1 MAGSAQADVRIH
13 LLGNFEVRADEAVI
27 IDSSWPRRKAQAL
40 LKLLA
45 LDKGRWLHREQVLDC
60 LWPGL
65 EPAAAAANLRKN
77 IHYLRSAFA
86 EKDLIAP
93 VVSAAADLLA
103 ISPDARIDY
112 EEFRSRA
119 HAARVVRTAATSYEQ
134 ALALYGGDLLPDERY
149 EEWTEPL
156 RQELKALHNELL
168 VELSCLYEVQGDTE
182 LAIEGSEQLLKAD
195 PVNEEGHRTLM
206 RLYAQAGN
214 REKALRQYHRG
225 REREMEDLR
234 QRVEDAVSG
243 RGRLVMLAG
252 EPGIGKT
259 RTAEELATYAR
270 LRGARVLWG
279 RCFEGE
285 GAPAYWPWVQIIR
298 TYVA

>member
-13 LLGNFEVRADEAVI
+13 LLGNFEVRADETVI

-77 IHYLRSAFA
+77 LHYLRSAFA

-103 ISPDARIDY
+103 ISPDARMDY

-119 HAARVVRTAATSYEQ
+119 HAARVVRTDATSYEQ

-156 RQELKALHNELL
+156 R
-168 VELSCLYEVQGDTE
+168 
-182 LAIEGSEQLLKAD
+182 QLLKAD

-214 REKALRQYHRG
+214 REKALRQYHRC
-225 REREMEDLR
+225 RQLLERELGVQPSEETEALHR
-234 QRVEDAVSG
+234 RISA
-243 RGRLVMLAG
+243 GRLPPVETISPAAG
-252 EPGIGKT
+252 
-259 RTAEELATYAR
+259 
-270 LRGARVLWG
+270 VW
-279 RCFEGE
+279 
-285 GAPAYWPWVQIIR
+285 
-298 TYVA
+298 